1 MITIKQIQA
10 TDCYQIRQ
18 QVLWQHKNIEHCGID
33 IDEQEGAFHLGGFL
47 NDKLVCIGSFFKQTN
62 TQFSEKNQYRLRAMA
77 TLAYAQKQGAA
88 KALLDFAFEKLLDL
102 NQEIIWCDARLVAIG
117 FYEKIGFT
125 KQGEMYEIPLIG
137 YHYLMWKS
145 VKRKKS

>member
-1 MITIKQIQA
+1 
-10 TDCYQIRQ
+10 
-18 QVLWQHKNIEHCGID
+18 
-33 IDEQEGAFHLGGFL
+33 
-47 NDKLVCIGSFFKQTN
+47 
-62 TQFSEKNQYRLRAMA
+62 MA

>member
-1 MITIKQIQA
+1 MIIVKQIQA
-10 TDCYQIRQ
+10 KDCYQIRQ
-18 QVLWQHKNIEHCGID
+18 QILWQHKNIDDCGID

-47 NDKLVCIGSFFKQTN
+47 NDKLVCIGSFFKQKN

-77 TLAYAQKQGAA
+77 TLASAQKHGVA
-88 KALLDFAFEKLLDL
+88 KALLNFAFEKLINL
-102 NQEIIWCDARLVAIG
+102 NQEILWCDARLVAIG

-137 YHYLMWKS
+137 HHFLMCKS
-145 VKRKKS
+145 LKLNS